1 MLQAFRNFMTRRTI
15 SAKVRNRFMNSVS
28 SYKTLKDVRKKT
40 EAARK
45 EEKRPHEVLYFH
57 KVDDPYSHLTIQCI
71 NKLQSSFDI
80 VLKPILVGAE
90 NLEAV
95 HEPSLYNIY
104 CLEDAKRIAPFY
116 GIDFQADAYPAK
128 DLVAKANSILTAVK
142 SEDFGDVAT
151 TVSFALWQGNVSALD
166 ELSSAYF
173 STKSE
178 VKEKLM
184 QGNQIRDTK
193 DYYFGSAFYYEK
205 ELYWGLDRLPHLED
219 RLTELGAR
227 NAQENEGVCPIELK
241 APEKLDSKNKVN
253 LYYYPSLNSPYT
265 FVSTQRVREMK
276 AEYPVNLITKP
287 VLPMLMRSMTI
298 PNFQAKY
305 IISDAARE
313 GRKHYHEMK
322 SIYSPIGKP
331 ARKSYSLYPII
342 DDAGKGFEYIEAL
355 LKASFQDGI
364 NIGNE
369 DFLEGLVK
377 ELQLDWSV
385 IKKDLNTQHWK
396 NALKS
401 NLEDM
406 YAGNCWGVP
415 SFKITDLDGSNPFY
429 VWGQDRMWLLKE
441 EIARRLSNNS

>member
-57 KVDDPYSHLTIQCI
+57 KVDDPYSHLTIHCI

-166 ELSSAYF
+166 KLSSAYF

-205 ELYWGLDRLPHLED
+205 ESMNKYSFIFII
-219 RLTELGAR
+219 
-227 NAQENEGVCPIELK
+227 NA
-241 APEKLDSKNKVN
+241 
-253 LYYYPSLNSPYT
+253 
-265 FVSTQRVREMK
+265 
-276 AEYPVNLITKP
+276 
-287 VLPMLMRSMTI
+287 
-298 PNFQAKY
+298 
-305 IISDAARE
+305 
-313 GRKHYHEMK
+313 
-322 SIYSPIGKP
+322 
-331 ARKSYSLYPII
+331 
-342 DDAGKGFEYIEAL
+342 
-355 LKASFQDGI
+355 
-364 NIGNE
+364 
-369 DFLEGLVK
+369 
-377 ELQLDWSV
+377 
-385 IKKDLNTQHWK
+385 
-396 NALKS
+396 
-401 NLEDM
+401 
-406 YAGNCWGVP
+406 
-415 SFKITDLDGSNPFY
+415 
-429 VWGQDRMWLLKE
+429 
-441 EIARRLSNNS
+441 